1 MYSLIEK
8 KAFDTI
14 GHCLFQQK
22 LYHYCIRG
30 IIKDWCHLYLTDRV
44 QSTQIGS
51 ETSTKVTTACG
62 VPQGSLQ
69 GLWLFLLNV
78 NDLCMSSDKLSFSSF
93 ADDTNL
99 FMVREILIPLIQ
111 RVSNAK
117 LSKVQDWLV
126 ANKPTLNA
134 KKSNFVI
141 FHPWSWRYPQDIW
154 NYKKKEWLKNKM
166 RHYLLP
172 N

>member
-1 MYSLIEK
+1 MWCIHCLNS
-8 KAFDTI
+8 I
-14 GHCLFQQK
+14 GHCILLQK

-30 IIKDWCHLYLTDRV
+30 IIIDRFHSYVTDRV
-44 QSTQIGS
+44 QSTKIGS

-69 GLWLFLLNV
+69 GPLLFLLYV
-78 NDLCMSSDKLSFSSF
+78 NDSCMSSDKLSFFSF

-99 FMVREILIPLIQ
+99 YMVIEILIPLIQ

-126 ANKPTLNA
+126 ANKPTLNG

-141 FHPWSWRYPQDIW
+141 FHR
-154 NYKKKEWLKNKM
+154 
-166 RHYLLP
+166 
-172 N
+172 